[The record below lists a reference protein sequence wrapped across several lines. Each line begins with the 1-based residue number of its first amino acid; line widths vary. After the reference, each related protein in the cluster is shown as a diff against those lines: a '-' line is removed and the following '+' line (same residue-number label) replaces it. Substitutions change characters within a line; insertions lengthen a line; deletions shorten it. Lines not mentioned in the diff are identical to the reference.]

1 MAVIADAAVAGID
14 AAGRGHPLRHFIGIE
29 WIRKVDALRMRAEFG
44 VELFENL
51 TPHEALETE
60 RVAERKRASLPVEEF
75 VHLKDIGVAP
85 AQALAVAGF
94 DQTEILP
101 DRADG
106 QDPARRPVR
115 SVVSRVA
122 HRPWNWPCG
131 QAWKKCRGTVARRFW
146 PAREVQERESQR
158 FPSMPGDRS
167 RLRCGARAGISRPA
181 TQS

>member
-1 MAVIADAAVAGID
+1 MDSGSGRAQDAGGV
-14 AAGRGHPLRHFIGIE
+14 RGER
-29 WIRKVDALRMRAEFG
+29 
-44 VELFENL
+44 FENL

-101 DRADG
+101 DRADR

-115 SVVSRVA
+115 SVVSAKHHV
-122 HRPWNWPCG
+122 N
-131 QAWKKCRGTVARRFW
+131 
-146 PAREVQERESQR
+146 S
-158 FPSMPGDRS
+158 
-167 RLRCGARAGISRPA
+167 IS
-181 TQS
+181 